1 MIIWLNGPFGG
12 GKSTLAANLREALP
26 GTVVA
31 GPEAVDDVPRTA
43 LAGHALRPRDYQDPD
58 AACGHLMNR
67 PDTSTVPPHF
77 PVVHVVLLTMNDRP
91 DQERAAQA
99 TLLAQKGVELR
110 ICVVGNGYV
119 PDIVPA
125 GACTVVL
132 KENVGIPGGRN
143 AGARALAESGR
154 PGDYLFFLDNDAT
167 FPADDVLAR
176 LVAEADQ
183 HPDAAYVQP
192 RLTGPDDATTP
203 RRWVPRLRA
212 GSAAR
217 PGVITTMTEGVI
229 LVRRNIF
236 DALGGW
242 EATLFLYHDG
252 LDLAYRCWS
261 AGYASPAGPG
271 RGRLIRSGRSLVLR
285 DSTSR
290 SVENGRLRCP
300 GKNRRSAGRVTG
312 EDKRQAKRLV
322 WISRPPLDGRY
333 DLAHGIRSRQWR
345 WPVERVR
352 VTRPLAMTWASATG
366 SSYKHR

>member
-1 MIIWLNGPFGG
+1 
-12 GKSTLAANLREALP
+12 
-26 GTVVA
+26 
-31 GPEAVDDVPRTA
+31 
-43 LAGHALRPRDYQDPD
+43 
-58 AACGHLMNR
+58 MNR
-67 PDTSTVPPHF
+67 PETSTVPPHF
-77 PVVHVVLLTMNDRP
+77 PVFHVVLLTMNDRP

-110 ICVVGNGYV
+110 ICVVGNGCV

-242 EATLFLYHDG
+242 EARRHEG

-261 AGYASPAGPG
+261 AGYTGWYAAEIRMHHPVTSPA
-271 RGRLIRSGRSLVLR
+271 RHRLFYQLAARNRASVRLPQPSRTADPAVPDRLDRHHAGARPPRLRSTRVLR
-285 DSTSR
+285 WH
-290 SVENGRLRCP
+290 
-300 GKNRRSAGRVTG
+300 AGG
-312 EDKRQAKRLV
+312 LG
-322 WISRPPLDGRY
+322 PPHRAAAPAHE
-333 DLAHGIRSRQWR
+333 LAHRVAADRRRPSTCHLSPGATLPTMRKVPRDGIHS
-345 WPVERVR
+345 P
-352 VTRPLAMTWASATG
+352 T
-366 SSYKHR
+366 